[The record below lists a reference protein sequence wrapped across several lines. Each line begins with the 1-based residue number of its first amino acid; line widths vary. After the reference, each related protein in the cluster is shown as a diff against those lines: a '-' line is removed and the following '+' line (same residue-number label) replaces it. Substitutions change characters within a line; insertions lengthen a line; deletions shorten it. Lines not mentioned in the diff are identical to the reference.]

1 MDITEF
7 TEITV
12 LIDELMSIME
22 HGFKENELMDL
33 KMMLRNTNISVLRR
47 ALLKITNGN
56 SIQNIENPVLVE
68 RIPQSFRKFNIR
80 N

>member
-56 SIQNIENPVLVE
+56 SIQNIENPVQDIP
-68 RIPQSFRKFNIR
+68 RIR
-80 N
+80 